1 MLSNFSEYSLA
12 YLLYYDNIFFSNFN
26 RSIQV
31 FQTTFQSNITTINTI
46 IFKCNIFFLELML
59 LLSC

>member
-31 FQTTFQSNITTINTI
+31 FQTTFQSNITTIDTI

>member
-31 FQTTFQSNITTINTI
+31 FQTTVQSNITTINTI